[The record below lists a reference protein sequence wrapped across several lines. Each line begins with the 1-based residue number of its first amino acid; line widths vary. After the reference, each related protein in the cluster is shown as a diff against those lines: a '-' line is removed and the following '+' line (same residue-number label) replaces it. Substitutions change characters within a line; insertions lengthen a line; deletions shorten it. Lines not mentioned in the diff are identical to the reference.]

1 MTAGESLRQSLL
13 TVGIA
18 IAVWVAW
25 MLRDLVMLVGFAAL
39 LAYALDPVVSLV
51 ARIPLPRGLRL
62 PRGVAAGLVVVI
74 LVLVAGWAL
83 AAAVPRLVTEISRF
97 VDAAPGV
104 IARLEENLRRFVE
117 SRGWIGLLG
126 TATDGSSSYAAPLL
140 RTAQTGL
147 ISILGSLFGNLK
159 DLAGLVLLPLL
170 TLYLLADG
178 DAVRTSVLRFAPET
192 LHPKAMRVHQAVD
205 KALRAYVRGQAAVC
219 LIVGVVTALVLQVL
233 GYPVALLLGVT
244 AGLAEVIPFLG
255 FWIAATVILLAGLT
269 TSPGL
274 AVAGLVAYLIVNT
287 LMSYLVSPRLLG
299 REIKLHPFVVTVS
312 IMGGSALLGP
322 GGAILALPAV
332 AIMQALVEEFG
343 PKRSKPKR

>member
-25 MLRDLVMLVGFAAL
+25 MLRDLVMLIGFAAL
-39 LAYALDPVVSLV
+39 LAYALDPVVSLI
-51 ARIPLPRGLRL
+51 ARIPLPRDVRV
-62 PRGVAAGLVVVI
+62 PRGVAAGLVVVA
-74 LVLVAGWAL
+74 LVVVTGLAL
-83 AAAVPRLVTEISRF
+83 AAAVPRLVTEISGF

-104 IARLEENLRRFVE
+104 IARLEESLRRFVE
-117 SRGWIGLLG
+117 SRGWTGMLG

-178 DAVRTSVLRFAPET
+178 DAVRASVLRFAPET
-192 LHPKAMRVHQAVD
+192 LHPKALRVQQAVD

-219 LIVGVVTALVLQVL
+219 LIVGALTALVLYLL

-255 FWIAATVILLAGLT
+255 FWIAATVIILAGLT

-274 AVAGLVAYLIVNT
+274 AGAGLIAYIIVNT

-312 IMGGSALLGP
+312 ILGGSALLGP

-332 AIMQALVEEFG
+332 AILQALVEEFG
-343 PKRSKPKR
+343 PKRSRSKR